1 MSNPIST
8 ASLKKLILKSNNPK
22 AKIELLLK
30 TLPYTIAQEEKR
42 DTFYSIDV
50 IKGLKKKLKMVE
62 ELAKDLQQEE
72 YGIWSEF
79 AEEELLKVA

>member
-30 TLPYTIAQEEKR
+30 TLPYTIEQEEKR
-42 DTFYSIDV
+42 DSFYSADV
-50 IKGLKKKLKMVE
+50 IKGLTKKLTMVR
-62 ELAKDLQQEE
+62 ELARNNNIPT
-72 YGIWSEF
+72 YGLIG
-79 AEEELLKVA
+79 

>member
-30 TLPYTIAQEEKR
+30 TLPYTIEQEEKR
-42 DTFYSIDV
+42 DTFYSEKV
-50 IKGLKKKLKMVE
+50 IKGLTKKLLMVR
-62 ELAKDLQQEE
+62 ELARNNNIPT
-72 YGIWSEF
+72 YGLIG
-79 AEEELLKVA
+79 